1 MEAKCVLDAS
11 LILSVASANAF
22 QLLWTHPVYV
32 WHISGIVRS
41 ELRQRTSRD
50 PIDAAIAAGHLL
62 LVELDTADPAQM
74 REWATWLER
83 VDQGEAE
90 AIAVASTRGWLVAIE
105 DRQAQRAIDAN
116 LGQGRWVNC
125 GSLLIDAVVDK
136 RFSVAEADKI
146 FHNLDCYGS
155 YTKVGLRT
163 IADLMSYLGDPSN
176 ERG

>member
-1 MEAKCVLDAS
+1 MGADCVLDAS

-32 WHISGIVRS
+32 WHLSGIVRG

-62 LVELDTADPAQM
+62 LVDLDTSDPAQM
-74 REWATWLER
+74 TEWAKWLER

-90 AIAVASTRGWLVAIE
+90 AIAIASTRGWLVAIE

-116 LGQGRWVNC
+116 LGPERWVNC
-125 GSLLIDAVVDK
+125 GSLLIDAVEGK
-136 RFSVAEADKI
+136 RLSVAAADKI
-146 FHNLDCYGS
+146 FHDLDCYGS
-155 YTKVGLRT
+155 YAKASLGTVTNL
-163 IADLMSYLGDPSN
+163 IAYARRIRND
-176 ERG
+176 R

>member
-1 MEAKCVLDAS
+1 MRQDCVLDAS

-22 QLLWTHPVYV
+22 QLLWTHPGYI
-32 WHISGIVRS
+32 WHLSGIVRG

-62 LVELDTADPAQM
+62 LVELDTGDPAQM
-74 REWATWLER
+74 SEWAEWLER

-116 LGQGRWVNC
+116 LGPGRWVNC
-125 GSLLIDAVVDK
+125 GSLLIDAVEGK
-136 RFSVAEADKI
+136 RLSVAAADKI
-146 FHNLDCYGS
+146 FHDLDCYSS
-155 YTKVGLRT
+155 YAKAGLET
-163 IADLMSYLGDPSN
+163 MTDLIAYARRIRA
-176 ERG
+176 EQ